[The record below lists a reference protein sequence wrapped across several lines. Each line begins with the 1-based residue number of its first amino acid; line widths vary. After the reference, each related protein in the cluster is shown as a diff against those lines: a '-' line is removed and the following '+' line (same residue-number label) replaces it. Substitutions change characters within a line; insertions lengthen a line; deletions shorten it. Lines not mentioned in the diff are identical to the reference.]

1 VRCRHETDNLFG
13 IRRRRR
19 GINSSTHAADH
30 ALTFLT
36 VHKAVNIS
44 ALRQL

>member
-13 IRRRRR
+13 IRR